1 MATME
6 EIAEKAGV
14 SQATVSRVI
23 NGHSG
28 VSERKRKLVM
38 EWARKL
44 DYQPNRTAQSLKN
57 NKSNLI
63 GLIISDISNPYFAE
77 IVHAVEKEA
86 AQNGY
91 NIILCNKENN
101 LQKEK
106 ESINTLRSRQVE
118 GILIVPSDKSAP
130 HLKNIK
136 NLNLPIVVIT
146 QISDLFSS
154 VAVDHA
160 KGGELIAKHFVD
172 LGHTN
177 IGYIGP
183 GNFEGHKKEDKL
195 EGFIRG
201 LNECNIKLNKENIII
216 NNSDLP
222 ELSSRETYKKVSNY
236 LGKNKKIATAFFAY
250 NDLAAFEAI
259 MAFEDE
265 GYHIP
270 EQIAIAGFDNTS
282 LAQIN
287 RPGLTSISQPIKTI
301 GHIGLKVLLKKIDN
315 INNDDENIILEPK
328 LIVRN
333 SSLGFNFNQK

>member
-63 GLIISDISNPYFAE
+63 GLIVSDISNPYFAE

-91 NIILCNKENN
+91 NIILCNTENN
-101 LQKEK
+101 IQKEK

-136 NLNLPIVVIT
+136 KLNLPIVVIT

-160 KGGELIAKHFVD
+160 KGGEMIVKHLSD
-172 LGHTN
+172 LGHTK

-183 GNFEGHKKEDKL
+183 LSYAGYTEDKFEGYKNGLKDSNL
-195 EGFIRG
+195 EF
-201 LNECNIKLNKENIII
+201 NSKYVIKT
-216 NNSDLP
+216 DGGMP
-222 ELSSRETYKKVSNY
+222 ELSSQNAYKKVCQF
-236 LGKNKKIATAFFAY
+236 LEKKENELATAYFAY

-259 MAFEDE
+259 KAFED
-265 GYHIP
+265 YNYQVP
-270 EQIAIAGFDNTS
+270 KDIAIAGFDNTS

-287 RPGLTSISQPIKTI
+287 RPGLTTISQPIKTI
-301 GHIGLKVLLKKIDN
+301 GHVGLDMLLKKI
-315 INNDDENIILEPK
+315 NNDNESQNIILEPQ
-328 LIVRN
+328 LIVRD
-333 SSLGFNFNQK
+333 STIKFRKA

>member
-28 VSERKRKLVM
+28 VSERKRKLVL

-63 GLIISDISNPYFAE
+63 GLIVSDISNPYFAE

-86 AQNGY
+86 ANNGY
-91 NIILCNKENN
+91 NIILCNTESN
-101 LQKEK
+101 LQKER

-118 GILIVPSDKSAP
+118 GILIVPSDKLAP
-130 HLKNIK
+130 HLKTIK
-136 NLNLPIVVIT
+136 KLDIPFVVIT
-146 QISDLFSS
+146 QFSDLFAS

-160 KGGELIAKHFVD
+160 KGGEMIVRHLAD
-172 LGHTN
+172 LGHTK

-183 GNFEGHKKEDKL
+183 LKYAGYSEDKFEGYKNGLKKSNL
-195 EGFIRG
+195 EFNLEYVIETEGG
-201 LNECNIKLNKENIII
+201 A
-216 NNSDLP
+216 P
-222 ELSSRETYKKVSNY
+222 ELSSQDVFKKVNQFLKQKDRS
-236 LGKNKKIATAFFAY
+236 LATAYFAY

-259 MAFEDE
+259 KAFED
-265 GYHIP
+265 HNLKIP
-270 EQIAIAGFDNTS
+270 EDIAIAGFDNTS

-287 RPGLTSISQPIKTI
+287 RPGLTTISQPIKTI
-301 GHIGLKVLLKKIDN
+301 GHVGLDMLFDKIKEN
-315 INNDDENIILEPK
+315 KEDEKIILEPQ
-328 LIVRN
+328 LIVRE
-333 SSLGFNFNQK
+333 STLKYRRS